1 MIRFVLTLFVVGVLV
16 FMGATV
22 KLGKRT
28 FFGHVS
34 AIWSTDE
41 AKDMREGVSDK
52 AKPVVD
58 KVKRG
63 VEAGYKE
70 ATKDEP
76 GDAGVPTRSR

>member
-1 MIRFVLTLFVVGVLV
+1 
-16 FMGATV
+16 
-22 KLGKRT
+22 
-28 FFGHVS
+28 
-34 AIWSTDE
+34 
-41 AKDMREGVSDK
+41 MREGVSDK

-70 ATKDEP
+70 ATKDDP